1 MVRRRRLVLAAW
13 AVLLV
18 ACAAAYP
25 FLRAHLRA
33 PDYGVG
39 GAESTRAERL
49 VDRHFGA
56 LGAEQ
61 DLIVFRSGR
70 HVVTDPAYR
79 AVVDRTVR
87 AARGVSGVGTV
98 TGPFGDR
105 ASHRISPDRHVA
117 IAVAGLRGDAAARA
131 AHADDL
137 RSAVRGADGT
147 RVRAYVT
154 GYSPIANDLGTVE
167 EADAGRAESIGIP
180 VAFVVLV
187 FALGALVAALVPLA
201 TAGAGLLLAFGVLAA
216 ICVPLHVD
224 AFMTTIVAMIGT
236 GIGIDY
242 SLFIVSRFRE
252 ELARGAGTAD
262 AAGTA
267 IATSG
272 RTVMFSGVIVMIA
285 LCSLFVVDAPIF
297 REIALGVLVVV
308 LCTLAVALTL
318 LPALLGVLGP
328 RVNAGALPARLR
340 PAETRPGRAAG
351 GWARW
356 ARTVMRRPVTCGVLA
371 GALLVLAA
379 LPVGAMRYGIDL
391 GTSSLSATPAGKGQ
405 RALTRSFG
413 PGLLA
418 PTRAV
423 VTGPDDRP
431 LGADGRARAARLERS
446 LRADSRVAAVAA
458 RTAGGRVLIE
468 VVPSVAIDST
478 AATGLVRGIREDAA
492 AHGGGPDGSR
502 VLVGGTTAQFVDLN
516 AETSAMF
523 PVVLALVLGASLVL
537 LLPVFRSVVLP
548 VKAVAM
554 NLLATAAA
562 LGCTVAV
569 FQLGHGAGLLGF
581 TSTGFLQVYVPMTVF
596 ALLFGMSMDYE
607 VFLIGRMAEERHA
620 GRDNTAAV
628 AGGIAHTARP
638 ISAAALIM
646 VVVFG
651 SFVTADVLELKEFG
665 FALAVAV
672 ALDATLV
679 RLVLVPAFMRLLG
692 ARNWWLPRRLDRRL
706 PRAGA

>member
-1 MVRRRRLVLAAW
+1 MVRRRRWVLAVW
-13 AVLLV
+13 AVLLL

-25 FLRAHLRA
+25 FLQAHLRA

-39 GAESTRAERL
+39 GAESTRARHL

-56 LGAEQ
+56 LGGEQ
-61 DLIVFRSGR
+61 DMIVFRSR
-70 HVVTDPAYR
+70 DHVVTDAEYR
-79 AVVDRTVR
+79 AVVGRTVR
-87 AARGVSGVGTV
+87 AARRVPGIASVIRPSGHGSA
-98 TGPFGDR
+98 D
-105 ASHRISPDRHVA
+105 RISRDRRV
-117 IAVAGLRGDAAARA
+117 AVAVVGLRGDAGARA
-131 AHADDL
+131 AHAEDL
-137 RSAVRGADGT
+137 QAAVRRAAGPD
-147 RVRAYVT
+147 VRAYLT
-154 GYSPIANDLGTVE
+154 GYSPIANDLGAVE

-180 VAFVVLV
+180 VAFVVLL

-201 TAGAGLLLAFGVLAA
+201 AAGAGLLLAFGMLAA

-236 GIGIDY
+236 GLGIDY
-242 SLFIVSRFRE
+242 SLFVVSRFRE
-252 ELARGAGTAD
+252 ELTRRSDTAEAVGA
-262 AAGTA
+262 A

-272 RTVMFSGVIVMIA
+272 RTVIFSGVIVVIA

-308 LCTLAVALTL
+308 ACTLAVALTL
-318 LPALLGVLGP
+318 LPALLGVLGA

-340 PAETRPGRAAG
+340 PADTRTGRAEG

-356 ARTVMRRPVTCGVLA
+356 ARTVMRRPVVCGLLA
-371 GALLVLAA
+371 GGVLVLAA
-379 LPVGAMRYGIDL
+379 LPVGGMRYGIDL
-391 GTSSLSATPAGKGQ
+391 GTSSLRATPAGMGQ
-405 RALTRSFG
+405 QALTRSFG

-418 PTRAV
+418 PTRVV
-423 VTGPDDRP
+423 VTGRADRP
-431 LGADGRARAARLERS
+431 LDAAGRARAASLARR
-446 LRADSRVAAVAA
+446 LRADTRVTAVAA
-458 RTAGGRVLIE
+458 RSAGGRVLLD
-468 VVPSVAIDST
+468 VVPSVAIDSS
-478 AATGLVRGIREDAA
+478 AATRLVRDIRDDAA
-492 AHGGGPDGSR
+492 ARAGGPDRSQ
-502 VLVGGTTAQFVDLN
+502 VLVGGTTAQFVDLS
-516 AETSAMF
+516 AETSAKF
-523 PVVLALVLGASLVL
+523 PVVLVLVLGASLLL
-537 LLPVFRSVVLP
+537 LLPVFRSAVLP

-562 LGCTVAV
+562 LGCAVAV
-569 FQLGHGAGLLGF
+569 FQLGHGADLLGF

-607 VFLIGRMAEERHA
+607 VFLIGRMAEERRA
-620 GRDNTAAV
+620 GRGDTAAV
-628 AGGIAHTARP
+628 AAGIAHTARP
-638 ISAAALIM
+638 ISAAAAIM

-692 ARNWWLPRRLDRRL
+692 ARNWWLPRWLDRRL
-706 PRAGA
+706 PGLWS